1 DNVWLLSDLGIN
13 SAQIDFSDGFLSIE
27 SIDIDADLANSAS
40 FIADSSGN
48 LILYTNGCH
57 IYNADHEI
65 INNGNRINPGETW
78 DNYCPFDSGY
88 PMVTQSS
95 LFLPWP
101 ESETDYILFHQSI
114 SFVIGPNGGVVAE
127 LGPLLYSIVSFESDP
142 IGQVILKNETLYDEL
157 PKIEGGAM
165 TANRHANGIDWW
177 ITNRLSS
184 GGGILKYLLTS
195 NGLEGPFVQEV
206 GWYPEGYQSG
216 GGECEF
222 SSDGT
227 RYVFNSSRSGMEI
240 YDFDRETGE
249 FSFIDTI
256 DRQSETDDIVFTG
269 IGLSP
274 SGRFAYVSE
283 NFFVYQYDL
292 DAENIEES
300 QVLIHAF
307 SNPDSL
313 LIFPHSQHFQLGPD
327 CKLYN
332 YMNSGRYIHRI
343 NQPDLPGLA
352 CDYEVNAI
360 FLPFSA
366 FRDQPQFPH
375 FRLGPVGD
383 EGSPCVEGPL
393 STTTVAAPT
402 ANLKV
407 YPNPGTG
414 PIRLFLP
421 SGEAPA
427 QWRLFDLQGRPLYEL
442 DLLPGQHQRV
452 DLSDDLPTGAYLWQ
466 LVRHG
471 QVVEMG
477 RVVR

>member
-1 DNVWLLSDLGIN
+1 RSR
-13 SAQIDFSDGFLSIE
+13 
-27 SIDIDADLANSAS
+27 
-40 FIADSSGN
+40 SS
-48 LILYTNGCH
+48 
-57 IYNADHEI
+57 
-65 INNGNRINPGETW
+65 
-78 DNYCPFDSGY
+78 
-88 PMVTQSS
+88 M
-95 LFLPWP
+95 FLPWP
-101 ESETDYILFHQSI
+101 GDANKYILFHRAITFVFTPSGIEPRTEPLYYSII
-114 SFVIGPNGGVVAE
+114 SFEGNSSGEVLSKN
-127 LGPLLYSIVSFESDP
+127 
-142 IGQVILKNETLYDEL
+142 VILYDGS
-157 PKIEGGAM
+157 PRVKSGRM
-165 TANRHANGIDWW
+165 TANKHANGIDWW
-177 ITNRLSS
+177 IINQLEEN
-184 GGGILKYLLTS
+184 GGYLTYLLTES
-195 NGLEGPFVQEV
+195 GLEGPFIQELTRIPPLDDAGMGAAV
-206 GWYPEGYQSG
+206 T
-216 GGECEF
+216 F

-227 RYVFNSSRSGMEI
+227 KYVYHTTYNGTEI
-240 YDFDRETGE
+240 YSFDRETGE
-249 FSFIDTI
+249 LFLNDTI
-256 DRQSETDDIVFTG
+256 ENYEPLDLYIFSG
-269 IGLSP
+269 AGLSP
-274 SGRFAYVSE
+274 NGRFLYISDWV
-283 NFFVYQYDL
+283 NVYQYDL
-292 DAENIEES
+292 DAVDIEAS
-300 QVLIHAF
+300 AVVLHTF
-307 SNPDSL
+307 TNPDSML
-313 LIFPHSQHFQLGPD
+313 LAPHSQHFQLGPD